1 MSLAKSVS
9 IIGCLGVAFL
19 SVQARADNDTATP
32 PAAAVAVPPTPGPA
46 SASTSGAAAATGAVP
61 IRHVVA
67 TGQTSGGPDE
77 PQYGVESS
85 WVIAGYNDN
94 EVIYSIIITNKAA
107 TVIRC
112 TTLLSGW
119 YLDKGAR
126 HAVSDRQSVTLF
138 PGKQSSAGTWVGLDQ
153 ASGANYKVRCRSVG

>member
-1 MSLAKSVS
+1 MSPRAPRLIVC
-9 IIGCLGVAFL
+9 CLGAAAL
-19 SVQARADNDTATP
+19 AARVQADNDTAA
-32 PAAAVAVPPTPGPA
+32 PAAAAPPT
-46 SASTSGAAAATGAVP
+46 AAASVP

-67 TGQTSGGPDE
+67 TGQTSGGADE

-94 EVIYSIIITNKAA
+94 EIIYSIIITNKAA

-112 TTLLSGW
+112 TTLLSG
-119 YLDKGAR
+119 YYIDKGSR

-153 ASGANYKVRCRSVG
+153 ASGASYKVRCRAVG